1 MSERTTI
8 GGTVYEAIGSSSSN
22 LLLKCNGTARIQWGN
37 KMIDLIK
44 NGKVASSDST
54 PIFIISN
61 ESEIKSDGFYILNS
75 EKSSQLW
82 VCKNGKHY
90 NLTSNELYISASTQ
104 QDIPVEQQK
113 QVLENIGFYYNTLD
127 DVNNAGITDGLV
139 YVMENKTLYTIKDG
153 IVSEFTAMLKTDTD
167 QQINKGDVTTQ
178 SINSFTKGM
187 IIMQTTTEEIPVG
200 WASCDGNEH
209 TYNGETITTPLLEST
224 TTSVRYIM
232 KL

>member
-8 GGTVYEAIGSSSSN
+8 GGTVYETIGSSSSN

-54 PIFIISN
+54 QIFIISN

-153 IVSEFTAMLKTDTD
+153 IVSEFTRNGKSYTSKNPIYHIYCRIHVKKQYIYGLYLRGKRKISLIIKKILTD
-167 QQINKGDVTTQ
+167 KDV
-178 SINSFTKGM
+178 
-187 IIMQTTTEEIPVG
+187 
-200 WASCDGNEH
+200 
-209 TYNGETITTPLLEST
+209 
-224 TTSVRYIM
+224 
-232 KL
+232 